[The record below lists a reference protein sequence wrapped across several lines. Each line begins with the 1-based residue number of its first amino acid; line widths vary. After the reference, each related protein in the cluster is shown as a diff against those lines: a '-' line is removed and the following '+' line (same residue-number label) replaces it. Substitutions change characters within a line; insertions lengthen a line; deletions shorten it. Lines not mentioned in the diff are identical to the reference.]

1 MAPFVWKQLSG
12 ENISWYQDFTTV
24 DAAEVS
30 QSLLYY
36 LMLTDFIL
44 ASLHFV
50 AFLMNPVSLSTSVH
64 SLDSL
69 MIVLENNFLSL
80 KLQLNSMEKKKKK
93 KINIFL
99 FGYNVCKKP
108 EIGGKKKV
116 CLALLRLSISVTP

>member
-69 MIVLENNFLSL
+69 MIVLENNFLFEAAI
-80 KLQLNSMEKKKKK
+80 KFNGKKKKK
-93 KINIFL
+93 KDQYFL
-99 FGYNVCKKP
+99 IWVQ
-108 EIGGKKKV
+108 
-116 CLALLRLSISVTP
+116 CL

>member
-69 MIVLENNFLSL
+69 MIVLENNFLFEAAI
-80 KLQLNSMEKKKKK
+80 KFNGKKK

>member
-30 QSLLYY
+30 RSLLYY

-80 KLQLNSMEKKKKK
+80 KLQLNSMEKKKKRSIFSYLGTMFVKSQRLGERK
-93 KINIFL
+93 KS
-99 FGYNVCKKP
+99 
-108 EIGGKKKV
+108 
-116 CLALLRLSISVTP
+116 A